1 MQNKSFL
8 DKIEKNINNIFSK
21 NYFLNLFTDKNLKLT
36 LNIQASTINAIQA
49 PAIEIINRGGKRIR
63 PMLMILLAHA
73 LGYNNSDTENLYKLS
88 MLLELPHSGSLI
100 IDDIEDG
107 SLKRRGKP
115 SIHLIYGLDNSI
127 NTANLIYFLPAKLI
141 QTSNL
146 KTSQKLIIYEIFFTT
161 LSNLHLGQGIDITLH
176 NGTYIPSIEEYIS
189 LVEHKTSSLFGM
201 AGFLAGILTNNENK
215 AKNLYNTFLNIGT
228 YFQMIDDIKN
238 IKDGVKGKDFGD
250 DLIEGKKS
258 LPIIY
263 FLREKNFDNKI
274 IHELAKIKNQPI
286 DKVKEKILQFSNMI
300 NSSNAI
306 QNSSILATSYL
317 NKFIEELNSYKLIN
331 KYKDMIIKL
340 VTKIKED
347 NP

>member
-21 NYFLNLFTDKNLKLT
+21 DHFLNLFKDKELKLK
-36 LNIQASTINAIQA
+36 LNIQENVIKTIKA

-73 LGYNNSDTENLYKLS
+73 LGYNNKNTENLYNLS

-107 SLKRRGKP
+107 AIKRRGKTA
-115 SIHLIYGLDNSI
+115 IHLTYGLDNSI

-146 KTSQKLIIYEIFFTT
+146 KSSQKILIYENFFTT
-161 LSNLHLGQGIDITLH
+161 LSNLHLGQGIDIALH
-176 NGTYIPSIEEYIS
+176 NGTYIPNINEYIS
-189 LVEHKTSSLFGM
+189 LVELKTSCLFGM
-201 AGFLAGILTNNENK
+201 IGFLAGILTNNVNK
-215 AKNLYNTFLNIGT
+215 AKNLYNTFLNLGT
-228 YFQMIDDIKN
+228 CFQIMDDIKN
-238 IKDGVKGKDFGD
+238 IKDGINGKEFGD

-263 FLREKNFDNKI
+263 FLKEKLFDKKI
-274 IHELAKIKNQPI
+274 IQELDKIKNKPI
-286 DKVKEKILQFSNMI
+286 DESKEAILKFSHMI
-300 NSSNAI
+300 NSSSAI
-306 QNSSILATSYL
+306 KDSSTLATSYL
-317 NKFIEELNSYKLIN
+317 NKFIEELDSYALIN
-331 KYKDMIIKL
+331 EYKDMIMNIIK
-340 VTKIKED
+340 TIKEE
-347 NP
+347 NS

>member
-146 KTSQKLIIYEIFFTT
+146 TTSQKLIIYENFFTT

>member
-21 NYFLNLFTDKNLKLT
+21 DYFLNLFTDKNLKLT
-36 LNIQASTINAIQA
+36 LNIQESTINAIQA

-73 LGYNNSDTENLYKLS
+73 LGYNNSDTENLYKIS

-107 SLKRRGKP
+107 ALKRRGKP

-146 KTSQKLIIYEIFFTT
+146 KTSQKLIIYENFFTT

-347 NP
+347 NQ